1 MKNPC
6 QENWEGMT
14 PSESGRHCDKC
25 KTEVIDFTQLTN
37 SEIIHYFK
45 SSKQREGCGRF
56 LKSQIDTIQIPVDEE
71 IFFQHSNYFQKF
83 LFVFLLCFGPEI
95 FNIEFVF
102 GQELDSNTIN
112 IEQTADTTSVS
123 ASNDT

>member
-71 IFFQHSNYFQKF
+71 IFS
-83 LFVFLLCFGPEI
+83 C
-95 FNIEFVF
+95 
-102 GQELDSNTIN
+102 NTIALSDKVTFKTFGDGAQFLG
-112 IEQTADTTSVS
+112 IKKDIYIT
-123 ASNDT
+123 